1 MYTLCIKDNVFWNAC
16 NNRKYIIVCNP
27 LLQLVWH
34 VGSVTGRFLKIHL
47 VKVAQIVWWL
57 FWLFENITF
66 QVKTAVSTCLA
77 TIGKLWA
84 TFYFNIWSHC
94 TQLKQNFYLRGLVQ
108 LTWRAYDDLVNDSL
122 LSIFCFFNWN
132 IFWGWIKTETEI

>member
-1 MYTLCIKDNVFWNAC
+1 MYCGFL
-16 NNRKYIIVCNP
+16 
-27 LLQLVWH
+27 
-34 VGSVTGRFLKIHL
+34 GFLKTSN
-47 VKVAQIVWWL
+47 
-57 FWLFENITF
+57 FN
-66 QVKTAVSTCLA
+66 VKTTVATSLA

-122 LSIFCFFNWN
+122 LSIFCFFN
-132 IFWGWIKTETEI
+132 